1 MMLQRLGGDVLLR
14 IATGNASNSCSCH
27 VCYFL
32 TYFSSVSIIPA
43 TDVCLAVAVLVASFF
58 DTVSEHETVHFVFV
72 GDDSI
77 TSVT

>member
-1 MMLQRLGGDVLLR
+1 MRV
-14 IATGNASNSCSCH
+14 ATGDANNSCSCH

-43 TDVCLAVAVLVASFF
+43 IDVCLAVAGLVASFF
-58 DTVSEHETVHFVFV
+58 DAVSEHETVHFVFV